1 MPFYTKPGSK
11 EPTVSIIKDAIM
23 PHNTYKTEGG
33 KLLYVHDV
41 QGQKVTYYQVGSTE
55 RAECSLGR
63 FASRI
68 VSIEP
73 NQ

>member
-1 MPFYTKPGSK
+1 
-11 EPTVSIIKDAIM
+11 VSIIKDAIQ
-23 PHNTYKTEGG
+23 PQQTYKTEGG

-41 QGQKVTYYQVGSTE
+41 QGQKVTYCQVGSVE
-55 RAECSLGR
+55 WAECSLGR

-68 VSIEP
+68 ASIEP

>member
-1 MPFYTKPGSK
+1 MG
-11 EPTVSIIKDAIM
+11 IIKDAIL
-23 PHNTYKTEGG
+23 PQTTYKTDGG

-41 QGQKVTYYQVGSTE
+41 EGQKVTYCEVGSVE